1 LFLKNID
8 FIIIHVA
15 FLSANN
21 TISGGYNMPANY
33 DDRRRAKRVNVKL
46 NLSVSSLFLQDN
58 EKISIDSP
66 IEVKDISR
74 TGLGFIS
81 RSILPL
87 EYYFNAEL
95 NLGGEDKTLFCV
107 VKIIRVEALE
117 DEEYSYGCTFVGM
130 APVFDYIFDDLE
142 KQ

>member
-1 LFLKNID
+1 
-8 FIIIHVA
+8 
-15 FLSANN
+15 
-21 TISGGYNMPANY
+21 MPANY
-33 DDRRRAKRVNVKL
+33 DDRRRAKRVNIKL

-58 EKISIDSP
+58 EKITIDSP

-95 NLGGEDKTLFCV
+95 NLGGKDKTLFCV

-142 KQ
+142 RL